1 MGNPSTPAR
10 IEAAPGGSP
19 LHRGPHHRRAPLFAT
34 GLFLRTLS
42 GHPSVDQP
50 DDKSDSLQES
60 GPDHEARHDLHGK
73 PEGNQNKV
81 TKLKR
86 FGSQAHDRRSLEV
99 AR

>member
-1 MGNPSTPAR
+1 MGTPQRRPASSLRPAVLPFTGGR
-10 IEAAPGGSP
+10 ITG
-19 LHRGPHHRRAPLFAT
+19 APLFAT

-42 GHPSVDQP
+42 GHLSGDQP

-86 FGSQAHDRRSLEV
+86 FGSQAHDWRSPQV